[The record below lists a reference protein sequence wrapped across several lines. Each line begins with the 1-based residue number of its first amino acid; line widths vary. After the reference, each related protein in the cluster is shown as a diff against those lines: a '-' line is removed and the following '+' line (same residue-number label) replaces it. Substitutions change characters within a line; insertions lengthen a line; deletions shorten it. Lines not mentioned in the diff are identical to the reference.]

1 MAELIIVLGP
11 TAVGK
16 TDYSIDLAL
25 RYASPV
31 ISCDSRQIYR
41 EMKIGTAPPSDE
53 QLARVRHYFIGT
65 RSVTDPPYTAGR
77 YELDALALLEEL
89 FREHD
94 TLVMAGGSGLYIDAL
109 CNGLDDFPDV
119 DPSIRESL
127 MERLEKEGLEAL
139 RFELRRLDPET
150 FESIDTANRQ
160 RVVRALEVCIGTGRP
175 FSSFKTSAGSA
186 SKTLEGSAFRT
197 SKGLAFEASAGLS
210 PKASA
215 GSAFEA
221 SAGLSSKASAGSSST
236 ASAGSAF
243 GTSAGSSSKASV
255 GSTFKTS
262 AGKTRPFT
270 IRKIGLTRPRQELY
284 DRINRRVDLMMEAG
298 LEEEARSLLQYRDLP
313 ALNTVGYRELFGYFD
328 GKYPLEEAVR
338 LIKRNTRHYAK
349 KQLTYWGRDNSIE
362 WITL

>member
-1 MAELIIVLGP
+1 MAELVIVLGP

-41 EMKIGTAPPSDE
+41 EMKIGTASPSDE

-65 RSVTDPPYTAGR
+65 RSVTDPLYTAGR
-77 YELDALALLEEL
+77 YELDALALLEGL

-109 CNGLDDFPDV
+109 CDGLDDFPDV
-119 DPSIRESL
+119 DPSIRASL

-175 FSSFKTSAGSA
+175 FSSFKTSAG
-186 SKTLEGSAFRT
+186 
-197 SKGLAFEASAGLS
+197 
-210 PKASA
+210 
-215 GSAFEA
+215 
-221 SAGLSSKASAGSSST
+221 
-236 ASAGSAF
+236 
-243 GTSAGSSSKASV
+243 
-255 GSTFKTS
+255 
-262 AGKTRPFT
+262 KTRPFT

-298 LEEEARSLLQYRDLP
+298 LEAEARSLLQYRDLP

-349 KQLTYWGRDNSIE
+349 KQLTYWGRDDSIE
-362 WITL
+362 WLTL

>member
-1 MAELIIVLGP
+1 MAELVIVLGP

-65 RSVTDPPYTAGR
+65 RSVTDPLYTAGR
-77 YELDALALLEEL
+77 YELDALALLEGL

-109 CNGLDDFPDV
+109 CDGLDDFPDV
-119 DPSIRESL
+119 DPSIRASL

-150 FESIDTANRQ
+150 FEAIDTANRQ

-175 FSSFKTSAGSA
+175 FSSFKTS
-186 SKTLEGSAFRT
+186 T
-197 SKGLAFEASAGLS
+197 
-210 PKASA
+210 
-215 GSAFEA
+215 
-221 SAGLSSKASAGSSST
+221 
-236 ASAGSAF
+236 
-243 GTSAGSSSKASV
+243 
-255 GSTFKTS
+255 
-262 AGKTRPFT
+262 GKTRPFT

-284 DRINRRVDLMMEAG
+284 DRINKRVDLMMEAG
-298 LEEEARSLLQYRDLP
+298 LEAEARSLLQYRDLP

-349 KQLTYWGRDNSIE
+349 KQLTYWGRDDSIE
-362 WITL
+362 WLTL